1 MRGYFISCAAVAAA
15 ALLGFASFN
24 QTTAQDRVAAGSLTC
39 DVSAGFGVIIGSRKA
54 VNCTFA
60 PAQPGPVEYYSGTI
74 TKLGVDIGVT
84 TPASSSG
91 SFTPRPAGPSARCKA
106 ATSARLAKRRSVS
119 VSAPTFLSGDPIKR
133 WPCSRSRCKANG
145 TPMSPAAWP
154 DSACSSFVRFESRAA
169 WCAAFLYPVTTR
181 ELGVERCG
189 LT

>member
-84 TPASSSG
+84 SAGVIVWLVYAPTGRPIGALQG
-91 SFTPRPAGPSARCKA
+91 SYVG
-106 ATSARLAKRRSVS
+106 ATGEATVGVGLGANVLIGGSNQTVALQPVS
-119 VSAPTFLSGDPIKR
+119 VQGQQGLNVAGGVAEL
-133 WPCSRSRCKANG
+133 ALQ
-145 TPMSPAAWP
+145 
-154 DSACSSFVRFESRAA
+154 FVR
-169 WCAAFLYPVTTR
+169 
-181 ELGVERCG
+181 
-189 LT
+189 

>member
-24 QTTAQDRVAAGSLTC
+24 QATAQDRIAAGSLTC

-84 TPASSSG
+84 SAGVIVWLVYAPTGRPIGALQG
-91 SFTPRPAGPSARCKA
+91 SYVG
-106 ATSARLAKRRSVS
+106 ATGEATVGVGLGANVLIGGSNQTVALQPVS
-119 VSAPTFLSGDPIKR
+119 VQGQQGLNVAGGVAEL
-133 WPCSRSRCKANG
+133 ALQ
-145 TPMSPAAWP
+145 
-154 DSACSSFVRFESRAA
+154 FVR
-169 WCAAFLYPVTTR
+169 
-181 ELGVERCG
+181 
-189 LT
+189 